1 MESWLCGRTQT
12 VVVNGSQSSPVTV
25 TSGVPQGTVL
35 SFRTLCW
42 GAYIWRGLYME
53 GLIFGILRYFSQKE
67 RQTRNYHPLKFISAG
82 CSTNIYKYSFFPDP
96 LKNGTNF
103 PKQLLKLPTQR
114 PSSLP
119 WGPRPGSIEHLNT
132 FHFYITTNSLYCFLA
147 HIARAQHIS
156 PEDGL
161 YCPLQIRHLDLDLKL
176 TSCFQNQNLFFTCI
190 ALHDWILGCS
200 SKTLALS
207 LTSINR
213 INSQVLISAFL
224 SRKVCFP
231 FE

>member
-1 MESWLCGRTQT
+1 MLLLDFSKAFDTVPHKRLLKKLDHYGIRGQLIKWIESWLCGRTQT

-119 WGPRPGSIEHLNT
+119 
-132 FHFYITTNSLYCFLA
+132 
-147 HIARAQHIS
+147 
-156 PEDGL
+156 
-161 YCPLQIRHLDLDLKL
+161 
-176 TSCFQNQNLFFTCI
+176 
-190 ALHDWILGCS
+190 
-200 SKTLALS
+200 
-207 LTSINR
+207 
-213 INSQVLISAFL
+213 
-224 SRKVCFP
+224 
-231 FE
+231 

>member
-1 MESWLCGRTQT
+1 
-12 VVVNGSQSSPVTV
+12 
-25 TSGVPQGTVL
+25 
-35 SFRTLCW
+35 
-42 GAYIWRGLYME
+42 ME

-67 RQTRNYHPLKFISAG
+67 GQTRNYHPLKFISAG
-82 CSTNIYKYSFFPDP
+82 CRTNTYKYSFFPDP

-119 WGPRPGSIEHLNT
+119 WGPRPGMDQPLSIWTLFIFISPAQIHCT
-132 FHFYITTNSLYCFLA
+132 SAHSTSTA
-147 HIARAQHIS
+147 HICWRWAVLPFADRTFRFRFKTYIEFSRQKTSSSRAS
-156 PEDGL
+156 LSD
-161 YCPLQIRHLDLDLKL
+161 
-176 TSCFQNQNLFFTCI
+176 
-190 ALHDWILGCS
+190 DWILGCS

-213 INSQVLISAFL
+213 INGQVFLSAFL